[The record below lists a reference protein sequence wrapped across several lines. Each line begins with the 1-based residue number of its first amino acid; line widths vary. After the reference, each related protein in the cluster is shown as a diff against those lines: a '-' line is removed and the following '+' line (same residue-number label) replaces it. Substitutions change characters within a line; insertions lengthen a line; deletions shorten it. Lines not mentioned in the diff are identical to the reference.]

1 MWLSDTSV
9 RRPVL
14 ATVASLLL
22 VAFGALS
29 FQNLPLRELPDVD
42 PPIVSVQTTYV
53 GASAAVIENRVTK
66 PIEERLSGLEGIHKI
81 VSESSEGVSRI
92 TIEFEL
98 SRDLDNAAND
108 VRDRVSMSRD
118 DIPDEA
124 DPPEIYKA
132 QSDASPIMWI
142 NLSGDGM
149 DALELTDYAERHIVD
164 RFSVIDGVARV
175 ILSGAKHYSMRIW
188 LDRVALAARELTVA
202 DVENALRT
210 QNVELPAGRI
220 ESIERDLTV
229 RVERGYVTPEDFRAL
244 VLARSDDGHLVRL
257 GEVARVEVGPLESA
271 GDFRGNGLPRVGV
284 GIIKQST
291 ANTVSVARGALEEI
305 DRVAPTLPEGMV
317 FDVGWNSA
325 EFVQASVDEVYRT
338 LLIAMLLVVF
348 VIYLFLGTKRAALIP
363 AITVPICLIATF
375 AGLYAFGLS
384 INLLTLLALI
394 LSIGLVVDDSIV
406 VLENVQRRIELGEA
420 PLMAAYRGAREV
432 GFAVIATTLV
442 VIAVFVPIAFLEGT
456 TGRIFR
462 ELAVTVS
469 VAVAVSSFVALSL
482 SAMLCSKILAAA
494 EPDAGL
500 ARLASVLVERLQSSY
515 AGALDYFL
523 RTPLVT
529 ALIVLFSLGSAGW
542 LFQKV
547 PRELEPKEDRGAFMV
562 FMQAPEGASYEYTS
576 EHMRELED
584 DVLFPMIDEGNVK
597 YVLSRVPFSFSAE
610 TSMNTG
616 MVIMVLT
623 PWDDRPLSA
632 DKVMGRVAAGA
643 MGLPGVVA
651 FPMSPSTLGRS
662 TSSRPVQLVLGGS
675 RHEEVGRWQEEVI
688 AAAGDLPE
696 LRGLLGTYRPTQP
709 QLRVEVDR
717 DRAADLGVS
726 VSAVG
731 RTLET
736 MLGSARVTTYEDRG
750 EEYEVVLQAE
760 EDQRAS
766 PTDLENLYVRS
777 DRTGELIP
785 LSNLVRLREQ
795 ADAGKLRRFNRL
807 PAATIE
813 ASLAPGVSLGEGLFA
828 LERVA
833 RKILPGD
840 AHFDY
845 DGDSLEF
852 VESSTAAY
860 FTFALALLIV
870 FLVLAAQFES
880 FVHPIVI
887 MLTVPLAV
895 SGALAGLYLANVGTD
910 TLGWWETR
918 GSLNIY
924 SQIGMTI
931 LIGLAAKNG
940 ILLVEFANQL
950 RGRGVAFDEAV
961 REAARSRLRP
971 ILMTGISTALGAL
984 PLVLGSGPGSGGRR
998 AIGIVVFSGVMTA
1011 TLLTLFVVPVA
1022 YTLLARHTKLP
1033 GQRER
1038 EIDALEG
1045 RETPAHAGGT
1055 ASGRAG
1061 QGAGETGE
1069 VALG

>member
-14 ATVASLLL
+14 ATVFSLMLI
-22 VAFGALS
+22 AFGALS

-42 PPIVSVQTTYV
+42 PPIVSVETTYV

-66 PIEERLSGLEGIHKI
+66 PIEDRLSGLEGIHKI
-81 VSESSEGVSRI
+81 VSESSEGISRI

-98 SRDLDNAAND
+98 SRDIDNAAND
-108 VRDRVSMSRD
+108 VRDRVAMSRD

-124 DPPEIYKA
+124 NPPEIYKA

-142 NLSGDGM
+142 NLSGDEM
-149 DALELTDYAERHIVD
+149 DALQLTDYAERQLVD
-164 RFSVIDGVARV
+164 RFSVVDGVARV
-175 ILSGAKHYSMRIW
+175 VLSGAKHYAMRIW
-188 LDRVALAARELTVA
+188 LDRIALAARELTVT

-229 RVERGYVTPEDFRAL
+229 RVERGYVTAEDFRAL
-244 VLARSDDGHLVRL
+244 VLRRGDDGHLVRL
-257 GEVARVEVGPLESA
+257 GEVARVEVGALESA
-271 GDFRGNGLPRVGV
+271 GDFRGNGIARVGV

-291 ANTVSVARGALEEI
+291 ANTVGVANGVIEEL
-305 DRVAPTLPEGMV
+305 DRVLTSLPQGMSLEL
-317 FDVGWNSA
+317 GWNSA

-363 AITVPICLIATF
+363 AVTVPICLIATF
-375 AGLYAFGLS
+375 AGLYAFDLS

-482 SAMLCSKILAAA
+482 SAMLCSKILVAT

-500 ARLASVLVERLQSSY
+500 ARLANGLVERLQTGY
-515 AGALDYFL
+515 VGALDFTL
-523 RTPLVT
+523 KRPLWILAV
-529 ALIVLFSLGSAGW
+529 VLFAMGSAIW
-542 LFQKV
+542 LFDKV
-547 PRELEPKEDRGAFMV
+547 PRELEPQEDRGAFMV
-562 FMQAPEGASYEYTS
+562 FMQAPEGASFEYTS
-576 EHMRELED
+576 EHMRELERE
-584 DVLFPMIDEGNVK
+584 VLFPLVEEGNVQF
-597 YVLSRVPFSFSAE
+597 VLSRVPFSFSTA

-623 PWDDRPLSA
+623 KWDERELSA
-632 DKVMGRVAAGA
+632 NQIMSRIALGA
-643 MGLPGVVA
+643 VKLPGVVS
-651 FPMSPSTLGRS
+651 FPMSPSTLGKS

-675 RHEEVGRWQEEVI
+675 RHDEVGEWQARVI
-688 AAAGDLPE
+688 AAANEIPE
-696 LRGLLGTYRPTQP
+696 LSGLLGTYRPTQP
-709 QLRVEVDR
+709 QLRIEVDR
-717 DRAADLGVS
+717 ERAADLGVS
-726 VSAVG
+726 VSVIG

-736 MLGSARVTTYEDRG
+736 MLGSSQVTTYEDRG

-760 EDQRAS
+760 EHQRAS
-766 PTDLENLYVRS
+766 PTDVTNLYVRS
-777 DRTGELIP
+777 DRTNRLIP
-785 LSNLVRLREQ
+785 LSNLVHLWEE

-813 ASLAPGVSLGEGLFA
+813 ASLAPGVSLGEGLAA

-833 RKILPGD
+833 RATLPD
-840 AHFDY
+840 TAHFDY

-852 VESSTAAY
+852 VESSSAAY

-880 FVHPIVI
+880 FIHPIVI

-895 SGALAGLYLANVGTD
+895 AGALAGLHAATVGAERF
-910 TLGWWETR
+910 GWWETR
-918 GSLNIY
+918 GTLNIY

-940 ILLVEFANQL
+940 ILLVEFTNQL
-950 RGRGVAFDEAV
+950 RGRGVAFHEAV

-998 AIGIVVFSGVMTA
+998 AIGIVVFTGVLTA

-1022 YTLLARHTKLP
+1022 YSLLARRTRLP
-1033 GQRER
+1033 GELER
-1038 EIDALEG
+1038 EIDVLEA
-1045 RETPAHAGGT
+1045 TPGVEDLV
-1055 ASGRAG
+1055 
-1061 QGAGETGE
+1061 QG
-1069 VALG
+1069 

>member
-14 ATVASLLL
+14 ATVCSLLL
-22 VAFGALS
+22 IAFGALS

-42 PPIVSVQTTYV
+42 PPIVSVETTYV
-53 GASAAVIENRVTK
+53 GASAAVIENRVTM

-81 VSESSEGVSRI
+81 VSESSEGISRI

-98 SRDLDNAAND
+98 SRDIDNAAND

-118 DIPDEA
+118 DIPAEA
-124 DPPEIYKA
+124 DAPEIYKA

-142 NLSGDGM
+142 NLSGEDM
-149 DALELTDYAERHIVD
+149 DALELTDYADRRIVD
-164 RFSVIDGVARV
+164 RLSVVDGVARV
-175 ILSGAKHYSMRIW
+175 VLSGAKHYAMRIW
-188 LDRVALAARELTVA
+188 LDRIALAARQLTVA
-202 DVENALRT
+202 DVEQALRS

-220 ESIERDLTV
+220 ESTERDLTV
-229 RVERGYVTPEDFRAL
+229 RVERGYRTPADFRAL
-244 VLARSDDGHLVRL
+244 VIARGDDGHLVKL
-257 GEVARVEVGPLESA
+257 GEVARVEIGSLESA
-271 GDFRGNGLPRVGV
+271 GEFRGNGSPRVGV
-284 GIIKQST
+284 GIVKQST
-291 ANTVSVARGALEEI
+291 ANTVSVADDVIVEVERI
-305 DRVAPTLPEGMV
+305 QPSLPEGMELEI
-317 FDVGWNSA
+317 GWNSA

-338 LLIAMLLVVF
+338 LLIAMVLVVF

-406 VLENVQRRIELGEA
+406 VLENVQRRIELGER
-420 PLMAAYRGAREV
+420 PLIAAYRGAREV

-469 VAVAVSSFVALSL
+469 VAVAVSSFVALTL
-482 SAMLCSKILAAA
+482 SAMLCSKILAAT
-494 EPDAGL
+494 EPDGGL
-500 ARLASVLVERLQSSY
+500 ARLANRLVERSQAVYSR
-515 AGALDYFL
+515 ALDFSL
-523 RTPLVT
+523 KRSWLVFG
-529 ALIVLFSLGSAGW
+529 IVLFAFGAMIW

-562 FMQAPEGASYEYTS
+562 FLQAPEGASFEYTS

-584 DVLFPMIDEGNVK
+584 EVLFPLVEEGSVK
-597 YVLSRVPFSFSAE
+597 HVLSRVPFSFSSD

-623 PWDDRPLSA
+623 AWDERELSA
-632 DKVMGRVAAGA
+632 DKVMQRVALGSSA
-643 MGLPGVVA
+643 LPGVLS

-662 TSSRPVQLVLGGS
+662 SSSRPIQLVIGGS
-675 RHEEVGRWQEEVI
+675 GHEEIGEWQSQVI
-688 AAAGDLPE
+688 AAASELPE
-696 LRGLLGTYRPTQP
+696 VQGLLGTYRPTQP

-717 DRAADLGVS
+717 ERAADLGVS
-726 VSAVG
+726 VSVVG

-736 MLGSARVTTYEDRG
+736 MLGSSRVTTYEDRG

-766 PTDLENLYVRS
+766 PTDLTNLYVRS
-777 DRTGELIP
+777 DRTGLLIP
-785 LSNLVRLREQ
+785 LSNLIRLREQ

-807 PAATIE
+807 PATTIE
-813 ASLAPGVSLGEGLFA
+813 GSLAPGVSLGEGLFA

-833 RKILPGD
+833 RQVLPES

-852 VESSTAAY
+852 VESSSAAY

-895 SGALAGLYLANVGTD
+895 SGALAGLHAATVGAKSFG
-910 TLGWWETR
+910 LWETT

-940 ILLVEFANQL
+940 ILLVEFTNQL
-950 RGRGVAFDEAV
+950 RARGMAFDDAI
-961 REAARSRLRP
+961 RQAASGRLRP

-998 AIGIVVFSGVMTA
+998 AIGIVVFAGVLTA
-1011 TLLTLFVVPVA
+1011 TFLTLFVVPVA
-1022 YTLLARHTKLP
+1022 YGVLARRTKLP
-1033 GQRER
+1033 GERER
-1038 EIDALEG
+1038 ELEALEASTAD
-1045 RETPAHAGGT
+1045 EHSLAG
-1055 ASGRAG
+1055 
-1061 QGAGETGE
+1061 
-1069 VALG
+1069 

>member
-14 ATVASLLL
+14 ATVLSLLL
-22 VAFGALS
+22 IAFGLLS

-42 PPIVSVQTTYV
+42 PPVVSVETTYV

-66 PIEERLSGLEGIHKI
+66 PIEERLAGLEGIRKI
-81 VSESSEGVSRI
+81 ESWSREGISRI
-92 TIEFEL
+92 TIDFEL
-98 SRDLDNAAND
+98 SRNIDNAAND
-108 VRDRVSMSRD
+108 VRDRVATSRD

-142 NLSGDGM
+142 NLSGEDLH
-149 DALELTDYAERHIVD
+149 ALELTDYAERYIVD
-164 RFSVIDGVARV
+164 RLSVVDGVARV
-175 ILSGAKHYSMRIW
+175 VLSGAKHFAMRIW
-188 LDRVALAARELTVA
+188 LDRKALAARALTVA
-202 DVENALRT
+202 DVEAALRT

-220 ESIERDLTV
+220 ESQERDFTV
-229 RVERGYVTPEDFRAL
+229 RVERGYLTAADFRAL
-244 VLARSDDGHLVRL
+244 VIARGEDGHLVRL
-257 GEVARVEVGPLESA
+257 GEVARVEVGSLESA
-271 GDFRGNGLPRVGV
+271 GEFRGNGEPRVGV
-284 GIIKQST
+284 GIVKQST
-291 ANTVSVARGALEEI
+291 ANTVNVADGVVSEVARIASSL
-305 DRVAPTLPEGMV
+305 PTGMV

-338 LLIAMLLVVF
+338 LAIAMALVVF

-375 AGLYAFGLS
+375 TGLYVFGLS

-406 VLENVQRRIELGEA
+406 VLENIQRRIESGEP
-420 PLMAAYRGAREV
+420 PLMAADRGAREV
-432 GFAVIATTLV
+432 GFAVVATTLV

-482 SAMLCSKILAAA
+482 SAMLCSKILARA
-494 EPDAGL
+494 EPDRGL
-500 ARLASVLVERLQSSY
+500 ARLANGIVERSQAVY
-515 AGALDYFL
+515 ARALDVAL
-523 RTPLVT
+523 RAPAAIAAIVVLAIAAT
-529 ALIVLFSLGSAGW
+529 AW
-542 LFQKV
+542 LFQAV
-547 PRELEPKEDRGAFMV
+547 PRELEPEEDRGAFMV
-562 FMQAPEGASYEYTS
+562 FLQAPEGASFEYTS
-576 EHMRELED
+576 EHMRELERE
-584 DVLFPMIDEGNVK
+584 VLFPLVEDGNAMF
-597 YVLSRVPFSFSAE
+597 VLSRVPFSFSSE

-623 PWDDRPLSA
+623 SWDERELSA
-632 DKVMGRVAAGA
+632 HGVMRRVAAESSA
-643 MGLPGVVA
+643 LPGVMI

-662 TSSRPVQLVLGGS
+662 TSSRPVQLVIGGA
-675 RHEEVGRWQEEVI
+675 RHEEVGEWQTRVIEAASELSEV
-688 AAAGDLPE
+688 
-696 LRGLLGTYRPTQP
+696 RGLLGTYRPTQP
-709 QLRVEVDR
+709 QLRVEVAR

-726 VSAVG
+726 VRAIG
-731 RTLET
+731 QTLET
-736 MLGSARVTTYEDRG
+736 MLGSSRITTYEDRG

-760 EDQRAS
+760 EHQRAS
-766 PTDLENLYVRS
+766 PTDLTNLYVRS
-777 DRTGELIP
+777 DRTGQLIP
-785 LSNLVRLREQ
+785 LSSVIRLREE
-795 ADAGKLRRFNRL
+795 ADAGTLRRFNRL
-807 PAATIE
+807 PSAKIE

-833 RKILPGD
+833 RETLPES

-852 VESSTAAY
+852 VESSNAAF
-860 FTFALALLIV
+860 FTFVLALLIV
-870 FLVLAAQFES
+870 FLVLSAQFES

-895 SGALAGLYLANVGTD
+895 SGALAGLRLASVGAEQ
-910 TLGWWETR
+910 LGWWETT

-950 RGRGVAFDEAV
+950 RARGADFDEAV
-961 REAARSRLRP
+961 REAATARLRP

-998 AIGIVVFSGVMTA
+998 AIGIVVFSGVLTA
-1011 TLLTLFVVPVA
+1011 TFLTLFVVPVA
-1022 YTLLARHTKLP
+1022 YSILARRTEIP
-1033 GQRER
+1033 GARER
-1038 EIDALEG
+1038 ELDALEAS
-1045 RETPAHAGGT
+1045 RGGSTT
-1055 ASGRAG
+1055 AEGD
-1061 QGAGETGE
+1061 
-1069 VALG
+1069 ALDSA